1 MELRPSEKKSK
12 EYFEVSK
19 DKREFPSKQLKRN
32 TSVLL
37 KDRLASLM
45 ALDFQ
50 NKIKSPSFPEFL
62 EHLTKLQYEKIKHK
76 AFPLRPFEL

>member
-1 MELRPSEKKSK
+1 MKTQIIQEISLNYEMELRPSEKKSK

-19 DKREFPSKQLKRN
+19 DQIEFPSKQLKLN

-37 KDRLASLM
+37 KDLLASLM

-50 NKIKSPSFPEFL
+50 NKIKSHSFPEFL
-62 EHLTKLQYEKIKHK
+62 AHLN
-76 AFPLRPFEL
+76 